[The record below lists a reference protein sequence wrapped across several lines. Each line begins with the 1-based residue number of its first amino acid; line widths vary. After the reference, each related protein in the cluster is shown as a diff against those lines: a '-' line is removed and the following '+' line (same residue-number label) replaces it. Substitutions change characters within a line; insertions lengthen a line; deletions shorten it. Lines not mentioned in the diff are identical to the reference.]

1 MAISIPWIPEQN
13 VSYNSQNW
21 IVHQHFGDTF
31 TIITM
36 QQFISGNS
44 PMFDESSRKWKNLPK
59 VSQEIKSSRMPT
71 PCDPTVMSF
80 RSCSLCSASTLASRS
95 FSHSGSHCGGCFRLV
110 GSYFILGWS
119 LRPLWRS
126 CKRNKYSAG
135 WTFGHLSLLSGW
147 FPTSI
152 GRNVFVQFPVTPLES
167 PQNNYA

>member
-31 TIITM
+31 TKITM
-36 QQFISGNS
+36 QFISGNS
-44 PMFDESSRKWKNLPK
+44 QFSMGRVESGNLPK
-59 VSQEIKSSRMPT
+59 VSQETSSSRMPT

-80 RSCSLCSASTLASRS
+80 RSCSLCSASTRASRS
-95 FSHSGSHCGGCFRLV
+95 FSHSGSHCGGCFRLI

-126 CKRNKYSAG
+126 RKRNKYSAG

-147 FPTSI
+147 FPI
-152 GRNVFVQFPVTPLES
+152 ERHVFVQFPVNPLGI
-167 PQNNYA
+167 PPKNN